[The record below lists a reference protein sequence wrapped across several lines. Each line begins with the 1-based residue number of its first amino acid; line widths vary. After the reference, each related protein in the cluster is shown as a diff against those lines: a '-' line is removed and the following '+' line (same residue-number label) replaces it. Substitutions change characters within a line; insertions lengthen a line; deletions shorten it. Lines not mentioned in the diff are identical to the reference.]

1 MCIYIL
7 GAAAAAAVSSR
18 RRIRGEIHTLSYL
31 GTPARSFL
39 VMYVF
44 DILIDIPLLLFSL
57 G

>member
-31 GTPARSFL
+31 GTPEVFL
-39 VMYVF
+39 GYVCIRYL
-44 DILIDIPLLLFSL
+44 DRYTVVVV
-57 G
+57 